1 MKVDLTHSKFEYTVA
16 GQRWILTSFAF
27 HKVKKDYLKILENY
41 TFYQVTSEEFLLPLL
56 CIQDE
61 KSKALR
67 QLDAAC

>member
-1 MKVDLTHSKFEYTVA
+1 MKVDLAHSKFEYTVA

-61 KSKALR
+61 RSKALP
-67 QLDAAC
+67 QLDGVY